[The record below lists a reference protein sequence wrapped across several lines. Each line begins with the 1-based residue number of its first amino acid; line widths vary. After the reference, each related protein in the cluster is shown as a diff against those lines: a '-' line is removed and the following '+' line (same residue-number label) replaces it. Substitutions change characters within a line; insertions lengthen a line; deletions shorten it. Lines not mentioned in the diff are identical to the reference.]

1 MVSPLKTNI
10 DEYTNSV
17 GRYPTG
23 GINGLFITID
33 FMRPRWGILLH
44 TMKTYC
50 TYIYVYLEYAC
61 VQPVITKSILK
72 CTFPKKFKFKLPL
85 DTI

>member
-17 GRYPTG
+17 GRYLTG
-23 GINGLFITID
+23 GINELFITID

-50 TYIYVYLEYAC
+50 IYTFRIRMYTARHYKIDFKIYVS
-61 VQPVITKSILK
+61 KKIL
-72 CTFPKKFKFKLPL
+72 
-85 DTI
+85 I